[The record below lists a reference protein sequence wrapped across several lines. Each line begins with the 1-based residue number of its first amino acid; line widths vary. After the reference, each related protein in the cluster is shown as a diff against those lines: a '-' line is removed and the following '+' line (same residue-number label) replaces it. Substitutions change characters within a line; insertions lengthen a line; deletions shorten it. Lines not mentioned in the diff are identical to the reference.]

1 MKKTATAFTT
11 ERRHLLEIIDGLI
24 EGIILLDQDKRIVW
38 ANYTA
43 LAMHGVTN
51 LAALGGTAAG
61 YRKAFALRYRNHRAL
76 RAAQYP
82 LDRALAGEAYKDVVV
97 EVTSRRDPALTRMHQ
112 VRNLVLRDAQGAT
125 EGMVLVLLDVTEQFN
140 AEERFERTFNA
151 NPAPAVICSLADLRH
166 IKVNDGFLAM
176 TGYTREQVLGKT
188 LRQLDVL
195 GDTPQRE
202 DALQR
207 LAEGGTIPQM
217 ESIIAVR
224 DGGTKLVV
232 VAGQPIEVAEQPCM
246 LFTFNDLEARRKAET
261 ALRDSEQRFATAF
274 RLAPV
279 PMTLSTTEGVLLEV
293 NDAFIAT
300 TGYDAKTLAR
310 DEDALAQLW
319 TDPQAYDR
327 AMGSLEQ
334 GASVRSQE
342 MTLRTRDGALLDCL
356 VSAAPVSIQNQSC
369 VLAAIQDITERKRSE
384 VELMEAIETV
394 MQDTSW
400 FSRTVIEKLAQIRA
414 PQGAPQGQGELAD
427 LTPREREI
435 LGLMCQGH
443 TDAEIASSLHLSRN
457 TVRNH
462 VAALYSKLDVHR
474 RSAAIIWARQRGIVG
489 YEKPAPKPAQTQ
501 AQRPAQKRTPPRKN
515 R

>member
-24 EGIILLDQDKRIVW
+24 EGILLLDQDRRIVW
-38 ANYTA
+38 ANDTA
-43 LAMHGVTN
+43 LAMHGVKD

-61 YRKAFALRYRNHRAL
+61 YRKAFSLRDRKRRAL

-97 EVTSRRDPALTRMHQ
+97 EVSSRRDPEFSRMLQ
-112 VRNLVLRDAQGAT
+112 VRNLVLRDAQGAA
-125 EGMVLVLLDVTEQFN
+125 EGMVLVLLDVTEQYS
-140 AEERFERTFNA
+140 AEERFERTFSA
-151 NPAPAVICSLADLRH
+151 NPAPAVISSLADLRH

-202 DALQR
+202 EALRR
-207 LAEGGTIPQM
+207 LAEGATIPQT
-217 ESIIAVR
+217 ETLIAVQ
-224 DGGTKLVV
+224 DGAKLVV
-232 VAGQPIEVAEQPCM
+232 VAGQPIDVADQPCM
-246 LFTFNDLEARRKAET
+246 LFTFNDLEPRRKAET

-279 PMTLSTTEGVLLEV
+279 PMTLSTTEGRLLEV
-293 NDAFIAT
+293 NDAFVAT
-300 TGYDAKTLAR
+300 TGYDAETLAR

-319 TDPQAYDR
+319 IDPQAYDR
-327 AMGSLEQ
+327 AMASLEQ
-334 GASVRSQE
+334 GAGVHGQE
-342 MTLRTRDGALLDCL
+342 IALRTRDGALLDCL
-356 VSAAPVSIQNQSC
+356 VSAAPVSIQDQPC

-400 FSRTVIEKLAQIRA
+400 FSRSVIEKLAQIRA
-414 PQGAPQGQGELAD
+414 PRGMPQGQAELAD

-443 TDAEIASSLHLSRN
+443 TDTEIASGLRLSRN

-489 YEKPAPKPAQTQ
+489 YEKPARK
-501 AQRPAQKRTPPRKN
+501 RAQKPVRK